1 VKENRSDDDAAQ
13 WLLTLFL
20 GPVAAILAGV
30 LIGVLLRGSGL
41 R

>member
-1 VKENRSDDDAAQ
+1 MKENRSDEAAQ

-20 GPVAAILAGV
+20 GTTAVILAGILV
-30 LIGVLLRGSGL
+30 GLLLRGSGL